1 MNGTPSQPTAIE
13 VHDLTK
19 RFGAQLALDR
29 LSFTVPAGTVFGFLG
44 PNGAG
49 KTTTIR
55 ILAGLSAATGGDAVV
70 AGMPV
75 TLNSRPLQSRI
86 GYLPDRPAFYEWMT
100 AREAMAFSGEM
111 FGLGRREAASR
122 SKELLDVAG
131 LAEAANRRVGGY
143 SRGMRQRLGL
153 AQALINRPPVLILDE
168 PASALDPIGRVE
180 VLELLRRLK
189 EQETTVFMSSHL
201 LDDVERV
208 CDEVAIID
216 RGRLVVQAPIADLR
230 RRYSTPVLE
239 LDFETEI
246 PGMVDRL
253 RALPS
258 VATVESI
265 SGGER
270 VLRAVLSD
278 VAAGREAVL
287 RTVGEHAGTLRR
299 FELTQPT
306 LEEVF
311 VRLVGGNKN
320 TSGEKAS

>member
-1 MNGTPSQPTAIE
+1 MSGATTRSAAIE
-13 VHDLTK
+13 VRDLTK
-19 RFGAQLALDR
+19 RFGTVLALDR
-29 LSFTVPAGTVFGFLG
+29 LSFRVPAGTVFGFLG

-70 AGMPV
+70 ADLPV
-75 TLNSRPLQSRI
+75 TLNSRPLQTRI
-86 GYLPDRPAFYEWMT
+86 GYLPDRPAFYGWMT
-100 AREAMAFSGEM
+100 AREAMVFSGEM

-122 SKELLDVAG
+122 SKELLEVAG
-131 LAEAANRRVGGY
+131 LAEAAHRRVGGY

-153 AQALINRPPVLILDE
+153 AQALINRPSVVILDE

-189 EQETTVFMSSHL
+189 EQDTTVFMSSHL

-216 RGRLVVQAPIADLR
+216 RGRLVVQAPVADLR
-230 RRYSTPVLE
+230 QRYSTPVLE
-239 LDFETEI
+239 LDFESEA
-246 PGMVDRL
+246 PGMLDRL

-258 VATVESI
+258 VASVESI
-265 SGGER
+265 SGGGR
-270 VLRAVLSD
+270 VLRAVLTD
-278 VAAGREAVL
+278 VAAGREEVL
-287 RTVGEHAGTLRR
+287 GTVAEHAGTLRR
-299 FELTQPT
+299 YELTQPT

-311 VRLVGGNKN
+311 VRLVGGNRN
-320 TSGEKAS
+320 GNREEAS